1 MKVEVRF
8 EAQLRLTAGT
18 GQILIDA
25 PDKSTLQS
33 VVHQVAESLDDSTR
47 QHLLNDDGTLRTSLM
62 FFVNDEPIRSRDA
75 GDTPV
80 HDRDIISLL
89 PPIAGG

>member
-18 GQILIDA
+18 GEIMIDA
-25 PDKSTLQS
+25 PDESTLHS
-33 VVHQVAESLDDSTR
+33 VVHQVAESLGDSTR
-47 QHLLNDDGTLRTSLM
+47 QQMLHDDGTLRTSLM
-62 FFVNDEPIRSRDA
+62 YFVNDKPIRARDA